1 MEKKP
6 DAKIRHVLLMMASF
20 LLLFGGNAHADI
32 AQGGSDELAV
42 TNAIESVGGMEL
54 MYDQL
59 MEIMDEYDR
68 QIASCKEISDPKERE
83 KCLAIAKALL
93 QKGKD
98 ILKKLIAQAASIE
111 AEIAMNKKKVGK
123 KLSKKLDRLLTRV
136 IAMRQKA
143 NTRMKTRAT

>member
-1 MEKKP
+1 MKKDP
-6 DAKIRHVLLMMASF
+6 VTDIWHVLLMIASF
-20 LLLFGGNAHADI
+20 LLLFGGNAYADI
-32 AQGGSDELAV
+32 AQGGSNELAV
-42 TNAIESVGGMEL
+42 TNAIESVGGMES
-54 MYDQL
+54 MYEQF

-68 QIASCKEISDPKERE
+68 QIARCREISDPNERE
-83 KCLAIAKALL
+83 KCLAIARALL

-111 AEIAMNKKKVGK
+111 AEITMNKKKIGK
-123 KLSKKLDRLLTRV
+123 KLSEKLDRLLTRV